1 MDSEGV
7 CEETDTTTT
16 TVMAVMAAT
25 TKITTTTKTI
35 TTPTTTTKTPK
46 PTNTKQRREKRAPSP
61 SPINVETNMKTK
73 GVFDFKFVVPSA
85 IFFSI
90 LLALALSVGQGFP
103 FATSFEEWLSDGA
116 AKDIFPF
123 SSRMLVPEGEVP
135 SRKKNGADIERAVR
149 GDRRRRNDSTE
160 LSYLDGA
167 VEHLKYPIV

>member
-1 MDSEGV
+1 
-7 CEETDTTTT
+7 
-16 TVMAVMAAT
+16 
-25 TKITTTTKTI
+25 
-35 TTPTTTTKTPK
+35 
-46 PTNTKQRREKRAPSP
+46 
-61 SPINVETNMKTK
+61 MKTK

-90 LLALALSVGQGFP
+90 LLSLALSVGQGFP

-149 GDRRRRNDSTE
+149 GDRRRRNGSTELSGEIERYFYVDVHYRNISSGYPRGIFIEKSSMDVCFESSTDSFQKNGADIERAVRGDRRRRNDSTE